1 MRRLYFLN
9 RGFTL
14 IELLLYLCFSSVI
27 LVICGS
33 LVLISNNTAKL
44 ASDTDE
50 ILLQGRYSMEYI
62 KNEVKKS
69 DRIISSDKIEDLNRT
84 YPENIGFV
92 LMQDNKVDKSPTR
105 YTFITYYKKN
115 NQLVRIAI
123 NKSKDI
129 YPHSKELSGYN
140 GVGEYLL
147 SIKDTSVKYEDML
160 INLELMFGMEGS
172 SNHLFKSTIYADADF
187 DFSDEL

>member
-1 MRRLYFLN
+1 MRRLYSLN

-27 LVICGS
+27 LTICGS

-44 ASDTDE
+44 AADTDE
-50 ILLQGRYSMEYI
+50 VLLQGRYSVEYI
-62 KNEVKKS
+62 KNEIKKS
-69 DRIISSDKIEDLNRT
+69 DRIISSDKIESLNIT

-92 LMQDNKVDKSPTR
+92 LMQDSKVEKSPTR
-105 YTFITYYKKN
+105 YKFITYYKKN
-115 NQLVRIAI
+115 NQLVRLAI

-129 YPHSKELSGYN
+129 YPHSREFSGYN
-140 GVGEYLL
+140 GIGEYLL
-147 SIKDTSVKYEDML
+147 SMKETAVKYEDML
-160 INLELMFGMEGS
+160 ITLELMFGIEDS
-172 SNHLFKSTIYADADF
+172 SYHLFKSTVYADADF

>member
-27 LVICGS
+27 LTICGS

-44 ASDTDE
+44 AADTDE
-50 ILLQGRYSMEYI
+50 VLLQGRYSMEYI
-62 KNEVKKS
+62 KNEIKKS
-69 DRIISSDKIEDLNRT
+69 DRVISSDKIEGLNST

-92 LMQDNKVDKSPTR
+92 LMQDNKVEKSTTR

-115 NQLVRIAI
+115 NQLVRLAI
-123 NKSKDI
+123 NKSKDL

-147 SIKDTSVKYEDML
+147 SMKDTSVKYEDML
-160 INLELMFGMEGS
+160 INLELMFGMENGS
-172 SNHLFKSTIYADADF
+172 SHLFKSTIYADADF
-187 DFSDEL
+187 DYSDEL